1 MIKHSIQLIE
11 WLGGVGSTKARV
23 LADETQFDQDVR
35 LTYDLSNAPG
45 EPMGPVTSAAVHIA
59 STWAAGEFI
68 NFSFVGPPGGA
79 MLRRFLVSDSTITSL
94 GADTDLRFNNFNIP
108 NRVLTSHI
116 AHQCGGRQFDSMPG
130 TSPGDNAR
138 LIVPF
143 GSVRFM
149 TPLVAPG
156 ALPAV
161 AGEPRVSTFG
171 IEGGWHEPNIYI
183 PPGDTGYGF
192 IVPFVLPAGGG
203 NFVIDMEFTL
213 YPLRSTGMPK

>member
-45 EPMGPVTSAAVHIA
+45 QPMGPVTSACGHWA
-59 STWAAGEFI
+59 STWAAGEVI

-79 MLRRFLVSDSTITSL
+79 MLRRFLVSDTTITSL
-94 GADTDLRFNNFNIP
+94 GADSALRFDNHNIAA
-108 NRVLTSHI
+108 RALVVETVQ
-116 AHQCGGRQFDSMPG
+116 QCGGRQFDSMPG
-130 TSPGDNAR
+130 TAPGDNAR

-143 GSVRFM
+143 GSVSLMRD
-149 TPLVAPG
+149 PALA

-161 AGEPRVSTFG
+161 AGEPRRSRFA

-192 IVPFVLPAGGG
+192 IVDFVLPAPAV
-203 NFVIDMEFTL
+203 FVIDMEFTL
-213 YPLRSTGMPK
+213 FPLRSTGMPK

>member
-45 EPMGPVTSAAVHIA
+45 EPMGPVTSAAVHMI
-59 STWAAGEFI
+59 STWSAGEVI

-94 GADTDLRFNNFNIP
+94 GADTELTFNNFNVP
-108 NRVLTSHI
+108 GRALTSEV
-116 AHQCGGRQFDSMPG
+116 AHQSGGRQFDSMPG
-130 TSPGDNAR
+130 TAPGDNAR

-149 TPLVAPG
+149 TNL
-156 ALPAV
+156 ALAAVPSV

-192 IVPFVLPAGGG
+192 IAAFVLPAGGAS
-203 NFVIDMEFTL
+203 FVIDMEFTL
-213 YPLRSTGMPK
+213 FPLRSTGMPK